1 MDEQSVNVYDRMIER
16 YESGEIPWNET
27 LPPPEVIEI
36 STDLPAGRAL
46 DLGCGFGRASIYLAG
61 LGWEVDAVDFVPE
74 AIATAGTRAKAAGVD
89 IRFHL
94 CSVTDL
100 DFLRGPYNLAIDVGC
115 SHGLDEDGF
124 SRYQDHLSRLLT
136 PGGYYLLYARLRGL
150 APDESEET
158 IGFEQGHLLASFSSR
173 FHLEWSRLGETTV
186 EENPPWPSGWFLW
199 SRKDLD

>member
-1 MDEQSVNVYDRMIER
+1 MDEQPVSVYDRMIER
-16 YESGEIPWNET
+16 YESGEIPWDET

-36 STDLPAGRAL
+36 SSELPVGRVL

-100 DFLRGPYNLAIDVGC
+100 GFLRGPYDLAIDVGC
-115 SHGLDEDGF
+115 SHGLDQDGLR
-124 SRYQDHLSRLLT
+124 RYQEHLSRLLM
-136 PGGYYLLYARLRGL
+136 PAGRFLLYARLRSNSS
-150 APDESEET
+150 DDTEET
-158 IGFEQGHLLASFSSR
+158 FGFDKANLLASFRGR
-173 FHLEWSRLGETTV
+173 FHLEWIRLGETVV

-199 SRKDLD
+199 SYKEFK